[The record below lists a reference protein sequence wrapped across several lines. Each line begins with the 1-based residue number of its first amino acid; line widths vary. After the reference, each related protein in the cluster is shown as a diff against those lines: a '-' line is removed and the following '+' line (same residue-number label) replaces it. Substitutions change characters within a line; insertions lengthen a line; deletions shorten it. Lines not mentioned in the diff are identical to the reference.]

1 MPSSQT
7 RGNTDLAPLSEAQR
21 GIVNTIREFVRREV
35 NPVAMQMEHD
45 DEYPFELVERMKE
58 LGLFGAII
66 PEEYGGLALDVS
78 TYALIIEEIC
88 RGWMSLSG
96 ILNSHLI
103 MAYMVTTKGT
113 QEQKNHYL
121 PLMAS
126 GEKRGGICITEPN
139 TGSDVQAIETRAV
152 RDGDEYVVNGSKSL
166 ITNGRH
172 GNTFALVTKTDINA
186 DPPRKGMSIFIVEK
200 GPGFNVVR
208 DIPKLGYKG
217 VDTCELSFEDYRVS
231 GGNLVGGEEGQG
243 FYQILSGLELGRI
256 NVAARCLGVA
266 RAALE
271 EATKY
276 AQQRK
281 TFGKPIGEHQS
292 IQIMLANMATNVQ
305 AAHLMVLHAAEKK
318 DRGERADMEAGMA
331 KLFASEMCMEVTI
344 DAMRIHGGYGY
355 TQDLPVER
363 HFRDAPLMMI
373 GEGTNEIQRVLIARH
388 LLKDFST
395 GDFLYESGL
404 KL

>member
-1 MPSSQT
+1 M
-7 RGNTDLAPLSEAQR
+7 SESQR

-35 NPVAMQMEHD
+35 SPVAQQMDHD

-66 PEEYGGLALDVS
+66 PEEYGGLEMDVS
-78 TYALIIEEIC
+78 SYALVIEEIC

-103 MAYMVTTKGT
+103 MAYMVATHGT
-113 QEQKNHYL
+113 EEQKVNYL
-121 PLMAS
+121 PKMAS

-139 TGSDVQAIETRAV
+139 TGSDVQSIETKAA
-152 RDGDEYVVNGSKSL
+152 RDGDDYVVNGTKSL

-172 GNTFALVTKTDINA
+172 GNTFALVTKTDITA
-186 DPPRKGMSIFIVEK
+186 DPPRRGMSIFIAEN

-231 GGNLVGGEEGQG
+231 GGNLVGGQEGQG
-243 FYQILSGLELGRI
+243 FYQIMSGLELGRI

-276 AQQRK
+276 AKHRE

-292 IQIMLANMATNVQ
+292 IQILLANMATQVQ
-305 AAHLMVLHAAEKK
+305 AAHLLVLHAAEKK
-318 DRGERADMEAGMA
+318 DQGERADMEAGMA
-331 KLFASEMCMEVTI
+331 KLFASEMCMQVAI
-344 DAMRIHGGYGY
+344 DAMRVHGGYGY
-355 TQDLPVER
+355 PQDLTVER

-373 GEGTNEIQRVLIARH
+373 GEGTNEIQRLIIARH
-388 LLKDFST
+388 LMNNFPT
-395 GDFLYESGL
+395 GDFLYDSGL
-404 KL
+404 

>member
-1 MPSSQT
+1 MARLT
-7 RGNTDLAPLSEAQR
+7 EAQR

-35 NPVAMQMEHD
+35 APVASRMEHAD
-45 DEYPFELVERMKE
+45 ASPFELVERMKE
-58 LGLFGAII
+58 LGLFGALI
-66 PEEYGGLALDVS
+66 PEEYGGLDLDVV

-96 ILNSHLI
+96 ILNAHLI
-103 MAYMVTTKGT
+103 MAYLVATKGT
-113 QEQKNHYL
+113 QEQKERLL

-139 TGSDVQAIETRAV
+139 AGSDVQAIQTRAA
-152 RDGDEYVVNGSKSL
+152 RDGDEYVVNGTKTL

-172 GNTFALVTKTDINA
+172 GNTFALVAKTDPAAN
-186 DPPRKGMSIFIVEK
+186 PPRRGISVFIAEK

-217 VDTCELSFEDYRVS
+217 VDTCELTFDDYRVS
-231 GGNLVGGEEGQG
+231 RGNLIGGEEGKG
-243 FYQILSGLELGRI
+243 FYQIMAGLELGRI

-271 EATKY
+271 EAIRY
-276 AQQRK
+276 AKHRE
-281 TFGKPIGEHQS
+281 TFGKPIAEHQT
-292 IQIMLANMATNVQ
+292 IQAMLARMATQVQ

-318 DRGERADMEAGMA
+318 DRGERADLEAGMA
-331 KLFASEMCMEVTI
+331 KLFASEMCMQVTI

-355 TQDLPVER
+355 TQDLTVER

-373 GEGTNEIQRVLIARH
+373 GEGTNEIQQLVIARN
-388 LLKDFST
+388 LLKDYPS
-395 GDFLYESGL
+395 GDFIYDAGL
-404 KL
+404 

>member
-1 MPSSQT
+1 M
-7 RGNTDLAPLSEAQR
+7 APLSETQR

-152 RDGDEYVVNGSKSL
+152 RDGDEYVVNGNKSL

-186 DPPRKGMSIFIVEK
+186 DPPRKGMSLFIAEK

>member
-1 MPSSQT
+1 
-7 RGNTDLAPLSEAQR
+7 LAPLSEAQR

-78 TYALIIEEIC
+78 TYALMIEEIC
-88 RGWMSLSG
+88 KGWMSLSG

-103 MAYMVTTKGT
+103 MAYLVTTHGT
-113 QEQKNHYL
+113 QAQKEHFL
-121 PLMAS
+121 PLMAT

-186 DPPRKGMSIFIVEK
+186 DPPRKGMSIFIAEK

-208 DIPKLGYKG
+208 DVPKLGYKG

-231 GGNLVGGEEGQG
+231 GGNLVGGSEGQG

-271 EATKY
+271 DATKY

-355 TQDLPVER
+355 TQDLSVER
-363 HFRDAPLMMI
+363 YFRDAPLMMI
-373 GEGTNEIQRVLIARH
+373 GEGTNEIQRILIARH
-388 LLKDFST
+388 LLKDFPT

-404 KL
+404 

>member
-1 MPSSQT
+1 M
-7 RGNTDLAPLSEAQR
+7 APMTEAQR
-21 GIVNTIREFVRREV
+21 GIVSTIREFVRREV
-35 NPVAMQMEHD
+35 NPVAQQMEHD
-45 DEYPFELVERMKE
+45 DEYPVELVERMKE
-58 LGLFGAII
+58 MGLFGAII

-103 MAYMVTTKGT
+103 MAYMVSVNGT
-113 QEQKNHYL
+113 QEQKENYL

-126 GEKRGGICITEPN
+126 GEKKGGICITEPN
-139 TGSDVQAIETRAV
+139 SGSDVQAIETRAV
-152 RDGDEYVVNGSKSL
+152 RDGDDYVVNGTKSL

-172 GNTFALVTKTDINA
+172 GNTFALVTKTDIHA
-186 DPPRKGMSIFIVEK
+186 DPPRRGISIFIAEK

-217 VDTCELSFEDYRVS
+217 VDTCELSFEDYRVP
-231 GGNLVGGEEGQG
+231 GGNLVGGEEGKG
-243 FYQILSGLELGRI
+243 FYQILNGLELGRI

-266 RAALE
+266 RAAME
-271 EATKY
+271 EATNY
-276 AQQRK
+276 ARHRQ
-281 TFGKPIGEHQS
+281 TFGKPIAEHQS
-292 IQIMLANMATNVQ
+292 IQIMLANMATNIQ

-355 TQDLPVER
+355 TQDLTVER
-363 HFRDAPLMMI
+363 YFRDAPLMMI
-373 GEGTNEIQRVLIARH
+373 GEGTNEIQRILIARH
-388 LLKDFST
+388 LMKDFSS
-395 GDFLYESGL
+395 GDFLYELGL
-404 KL
+404 

>member
-1 MPSSQT
+1 M
-7 RGNTDLAPLSEAQR
+7 APMSEAQR
-21 GIVNTIREFVRREV
+21 GMVNTIREFVRREV
-35 NPVAMQMEHD
+35 NPVAQHMEHD
-45 DEYPFELVERMKE
+45 DEYPVELVERMKE

-103 MAYMVTTKGT
+103 MAYMVTTNGT
-113 QEQKNHYL
+113 EEQKEHYL
-121 PLMAS
+121 PLMAT

-139 TGSDVQAIETRAV
+139 TGSDVQAIETRAM
-152 RDGDEYVVNGSKSL
+152 RDGDDYVVNGSKSL

-186 DPPRKGMSIFIVEK
+186 DPPRRGISIFIAEK

-217 VDTCELSFEDYRVS
+217 VDTCELSFEDYRVP
-231 GGNLVGGEEGQG
+231 GGNLVGGEEGKG

-266 RAALE
+266 RAAME
-271 EATKY
+271 EAVNY
-276 AQQRK
+276 AHHRK

-292 IQIMLANMATNVQ
+292 VQIMLANMATNIQ
-305 AAHLMVLHAAEKK
+305 AAHLMVLHAADKK

-331 KLFASEMCMEVTI
+331 KLFASEMCMQVTI

-355 TQDLPVER
+355 TQDLTVER

-373 GEGTNEIQRVLIARH
+373 GEGTNEIQRILIARH
-388 LLKDFST
+388 LMKDFSS
-395 GDFLYESGL
+395 GDFLYELGL
-404 KL
+404 

>member
-1 MPSSQT
+1 MPSSQA
-7 RGNTDLAPLSEAQR
+7 RGNTALAPLSEAQR

-35 NPVAMQMEHD
+35 NPAAMQMEHD

-186 DPPRKGMSIFIVEK
+186 DPPRKGMSIFIAEK

-404 KL
+404 

>member
-1 MPSSQT
+1 M
-7 RGNTDLAPLSEAQR
+7 APLSEAQR

-35 NPVAMQMEHD
+35 NPAAMQMEHD

-186 DPPRKGMSIFIVEK
+186 DPPRKGMSIFIAEK

-404 KL
+404 

>member
-1 MPSSQT
+1 M
-7 RGNTDLAPLSEAQR
+7 APMSEAQR
-21 GIVNTIREFVRREV
+21 GIVSTIREFVRREV
-35 NPVAMQMEHD
+35 NPVAQQMEHD
-45 DEYPFELVERMKE
+45 DEYPVELVERMKE

-103 MAYMVTTKGT
+103 MAYMVATNGT
-113 QEQKNHYL
+113 EQQKENYL
-121 PLMAS
+121 PLMAT

-186 DPPRKGMSIFIVEK
+186 DPPRRGISIFIAEK

-217 VDTCELSFEDYRVS
+217 VDTCELSFVDYRVS
-231 GGNLVGGEEGQG
+231 GGNLVGGDEGKG
-243 FYQILSGLELGRI
+243 FYQILGGLELGRI

-266 RAALE
+266 RAAME
-271 EATKY
+271 EATNY
-276 AQQRK
+276 AHHRQ

-292 IQIMLANMATNVQ
+292 IQIMLANMATNIQ

-318 DRGERADMEAGMA
+318 DRGERADLEAGMA
-331 KLFASEMCMEVTI
+331 KLFASEMCMQVTI

-355 TQDLPVER
+355 TQDLTVER

-373 GEGTNEIQRVLIARH
+373 GEGTNEIQRILIARH
-388 LLKDFST
+388 LMKDFSS

-404 KL
+404 

>member
-1 MPSSQT
+1 MS
-7 RGNTDLAPLSEAQR
+7 PLSEVQR

-35 NPVAMQMEHD
+35 NPVAQQMEHD
-45 DEYPFELVERMKE
+45 DEYPIELVERMKE

-66 PEEYGGLALDVS
+66 PEEYGGLALDVT

-88 RGWMSLSG
+88 RGWMSLTG

-103 MAYMVTTKGT
+103 MAYMIATNGT
-113 QEQKNHYL
+113 QEQKERYL
-121 PLMAS
+121 TKMAT

-152 RDGDEYVVNGSKSL
+152 RDGDDYVVNGTKSL

-186 DPPRKGMSIFIVEK
+186 DPPRRGISIFIAEK

-231 GGNLVGGEEGQG
+231 AGNLVGGQEGQG
-243 FYQILSGLELGRI
+243 FYQIMSGLELGRI

-271 EATKY
+271 ESTKY
-276 AQQRK
+276 AQHRE

-292 IQIMLANMATNVQ
+292 IQILLANMATHIQ
-305 AAHLMVLHAAEKK
+305 AAHLMVLHAAAKE
-318 DRGERADMEAGMA
+318 DRGERADMDAGMA
-331 KLFASEMCMEVTI
+331 KLFASEMCMQVTI

-355 TQDLPVER
+355 TQDLTVER
-363 HFRDAPLMMI
+363 HFRDAPTMMI
-373 GEGTNEIQRVLIARH
+373 GEGTNEIQRIVIARH
-388 LLKDFST
+388 LLKNFPS

-404 KL
+404 

>member
-1 MPSSQT
+1 M
-7 RGNTDLAPLSEAQR
+7 APMSEAQR
-21 GIVNTIREFVRREV
+21 GIVSTIREFVRREV
-35 NPVAMQMEHD
+35 NPVAQQMEHD
-45 DEYPFELVERMKE
+45 DEYPVELVERMKE

-103 MAYMVTTKGT
+103 MAYMVATNGT
-113 QEQKNHYL
+113 EQQKENYL

-186 DPPRKGMSIFIVEK
+186 DPPRRGISIFIAEK

-217 VDTCELSFEDYRVS
+217 VDTCELSFVDYRVS
-231 GGNLVGGEEGQG
+231 GGNLVGGDEGKG
-243 FYQILSGLELGRI
+243 FYQILGGLERGRI

-266 RAALE
+266 RAAME
-271 EATKY
+271 EATNY
-276 AQQRK
+276 AHHRQ

-292 IQIMLANMATNVQ
+292 IQIMLANMATNIQ

-318 DRGERADMEAGMA
+318 DRGERADLEAGMA
-331 KLFASEMCMEVTI
+331 KLFASEMCMQVTI

-355 TQDLPVER
+355 TQDLTVER

-373 GEGTNEIQRVLIARH
+373 GEGTNEIQRILIARH
-388 LLKDFST
+388 LMKDFSS

-404 KL
+404 

>member
-1 MPSSQT
+1 MARLT
-7 RGNTDLAPLSEAQR
+7 EAQR

-35 NPVAMQMEHD
+35 APVAARMEHA

-58 LGLFGAII
+58 MGLFGAVI
-66 PEEYGGLALDVS
+66 PEEYGGLDLDVT
-78 TYALIIEEIC
+78 TYALVIEEIC

-103 MAYMVTTKGT
+103 MAYLVTTNGT
-113 QEQKNHYL
+113 QEQKQRFL
-121 PLMAS
+121 PLMSS

-139 TGSDVQAIETRAV
+139 AGSDVQAIQTRAV
-152 RDGDEYVVNGSKSL
+152 RDGDDYVVNGTKTL

-172 GNTFALVTKTDINA
+172 GNTFALVAKTDPAA
-186 DPPRKGMSIFIVEK
+186 DPPRRGISVFIAEK
-200 GPGFNVVR
+200 GPGFNVIR

-217 VDTCELSFEDYRVS
+217 VDTCELAFDDYRVS
-231 GGNLVGGEEGQG
+231 GGNLIGGEEGKG
-243 FYQILSGLELGRI
+243 FYQLMAGLELGRI

-271 EATKY
+271 EAIKY
-276 AQQRK
+276 ARNRE
-281 TFGKPIGEHQS
+281 TFGKPIAEHQT
-292 IQIMLANMATNVQ
+292 IQAMLAKMATQVQ

-318 DRGERADMEAGMA
+318 DRGERADLEAGMA
-331 KLFASEMCMEVTI
+331 KLFASEMCMQVTI

-355 TQDLPVER
+355 TQDLTVER

-373 GEGTNEIQRVLIARH
+373 GEGTNEIQQLVIARN
-388 LLKDFST
+388 LLKNYSS
-395 GDFLYESGL
+395 GDFIYEAGL
-404 KL
+404 

>member
-1 MPSSQT
+1 
-7 RGNTDLAPLSEAQR
+7 
-21 GIVNTIREFVRREV
+21 
-35 NPVAMQMEHD
+35 
-45 DEYPFELVERMKE
+45 
-58 LGLFGAII
+58 
-66 PEEYGGLALDVS
+66 
-78 TYALIIEEIC
+78 
-88 RGWMSLSG
+88 MSLSG

-103 MAYMVTTKGT
+103 MAYLVTTHGT
-113 QEQKNHYL
+113 KEQKEHYL
-121 PLMAS
+121 PLMAT

-139 TGSDVQAIETRAV
+139 AGSDVQAIETRAV
-152 RDGDEYVVNGSKSL
+152 REGDEYVINGSKSL

-186 DPPRKGMSIFIVEK
+186 DPPRRGISVFIAEK

-208 DIPKLGYKG
+208 DVPKLGYKG
-217 VDTCELSFEDYRVS
+217 VDTCELSFDDYRVS
-231 GGNLVGGEEGQG
+231 GGNLVGGEEGKG

-266 RAALE
+266 RAAME
-271 EATKY
+271 DATNY
-276 AQQRK
+276 AKQRK

-292 IQIMLANMATNVQ
+292 IQIMLANMATNIQ

-331 KLFASEMCMEVTI
+331 KLFASEMCMQVTI

-355 TQDLPVER
+355 TQDLNVER

-373 GEGTNEIQRVLIARH
+373 GEGTNEIQRILIARH
-388 LLKDFST
+388 LLKDYST

-404 KL
+404 

>member
-1 MPSSQT
+1 M
-7 RGNTDLAPLSEAQR
+7 APLSEAQR

-78 TYALIIEEIC
+78 TYALTIEEIC

-103 MAYMVTTKGT
+103 MAYLVTTHGT
-113 QEQKNHYL
+113 QAQKEHFL
-121 PLMAS
+121 PLMAT

-152 RDGDEYVVNGSKSL
+152 RDGDEYVINGSKSL

-172 GNTFALVTKTDINA
+172 GNTFALVTKTNINA
-186 DPPRKGMSIFIVEK
+186 DPPRKGMSIFIAEK

-208 DIPKLGYKG
+208 DVPKLGYKG

-231 GGNLVGGEEGQG
+231 GGNLVGGSEGQG

-355 TQDLPVER
+355 TQDLSVER
-363 HFRDAPLMMI
+363 YFRDAPLMMI
-373 GEGTNEIQRVLIARH
+373 GEGTNEIQRILIARH

-404 KL
+404 

>member
-1 MPSSQT
+1 M
-7 RGNTDLAPLSEAQR
+7 APMSEAQR
-21 GIVNTIREFVRREV
+21 GMVNTIREFVRREV
-35 NPVAMQMEHD
+35 NPVAQHMEHD
-45 DEYPFELVERMKE
+45 DEYPVELVERMKE

-103 MAYMVTTKGT
+103 MAYMVTTNGT
-113 QEQKNHYL
+113 EEQKEHYL
-121 PLMAS
+121 PLMAT

-139 TGSDVQAIETRAV
+139 TGSDVQAIETRAM
-152 RDGDEYVVNGSKSL
+152 RDGDDYVVNGSKSL

-172 GNTFALVTKTDINA
+172 GNTFALVTKTDIIA
-186 DPPRKGMSIFIVEK
+186 EK

-217 VDTCELSFEDYRVS
+217 VDTCELSFEDYRVP
-231 GGNLVGGEEGQG
+231 GGNLVGGEEGKG

-266 RAALE
+266 RAAME
-271 EATKY
+271 EAVNY
-276 AQQRK
+276 AHHRK

-292 IQIMLANMATNVQ
+292 IQIMLANMATNIQ
-305 AAHLMVLHAAEKK
+305 AAHLMVLHAADKK

-331 KLFASEMCMEVTI
+331 KLFASEMCMQVTI

-355 TQDLPVER
+355 TQDLTVER

-373 GEGTNEIQRVLIARH
+373 GEGTNEIQRILIARH
-388 LLKDFST
+388 LMKDFSS
-395 GDFLYESGL
+395 GDFLYELGL
-404 KL
+404 